1 MQYVAPAA
9 ILAIVLAIGATGV
22 GVARGTEPAG
32 SSASLPA
39 HPGPHWIWVSD
50 IILKRAA
57 LVDTDGGRFLGALPG
72 GTGIIAPLRSRDGR
86 EIYLAETYY
95 ARGTRGERT
104 DLVSIADALTL
115 QPKGEVV
122 IPPKRAEFTSW
133 VAGSAL
139 SGDGR
144 FVAVFTLT
152 PATSLSIVDVAERRF
167 VAEVEMPGCSL
178 VYGAGP
184 RRFFSLCADG
194 TALVVTLDAA
204 GKEVSKT
211 RTERWF
217 DPQADPVMEKAA
229 RRGDQ
234 WFFVSFDGV
243 VHPIDVSGASFRF
256 LDTWSLFTDAD
267 RGESWRVGGMQPLA
281 LHATTGRLYALM
293 HQGGADT
300 HKDPGTE
307 VFVYDVDK
315 RERVQRIEMRNPA
328 ASFVLE
334 QMKMPPGG
342 AVDWLLQRA
351 LPNDGVERITVT
363 QDEAPVLAAATAFPA
378 TLAVYDA
385 RSGVYL
391 RDVAEVGIAL
401 NYVAA
406 P

>member
-1 MQYVAPAA
+1 
-9 ILAIVLAIGATGV
+9 
-22 GVARGTEPAG
+22 
-32 SSASLPA
+32 
-39 HPGPHWIWVSD
+39 
-50 IILKRAA
+50 
-57 LVDTDGGRFLGALPG
+57 
-72 GTGIIAPLRSRDGR
+72 
-86 EIYLAETYY
+86 
-95 ARGTRGERT
+95 
-104 DLVSIADALTL
+104 
-115 QPKGEVV
+115 
-122 IPPKRAEFTSW
+122 
-133 VAGSAL
+133 
-139 SGDGR
+139 
-144 FVAVFTLT
+144 
-152 PATSLSIVDVAERRF
+152 
-167 VAEVEMPGCSL
+167 
-178 VYGAGP
+178 
-184 RRFFSLCADG
+184 
-194 TALVVTLDAA
+194 VTLDAA